1 MKNFLLP
8 YYYKAIGVI
17 LVLIAIVFS
26 VLYLKFDL
34 NYTIPVFAIVSIY
47 LETKFFVIS
56 QSNFIDEITLILF
69 VLGFGLIVF
78 SKEKNEFEFLCVLR
92 EKALVRATIVNAFIM
107 LFSIIFIYGGGF
119 LGILVLN
126 LFSVFIF
133 YLFFFYVSLKKRN
146 QETRV

>member
-56 QSNFIDEITLILF
+56 QSNFIDEITLLLF

-78 SKEKNEFEFLCVLR
+78 SKEKNEFEFLRILR
-92 EKALVRATIVNAFIM
+92 EKALVKATIVNTFINPFNISS
-107 LFSIIFIYGGGF
+107 LYPSIKPSLERIVINFEE
-119 LGILVLN
+119 
-126 LFSVFIF
+126 
-133 YLFFFYVSLKKRN
+133 VSACL
-146 QETRV
+146 

>member
-1 MKNFLLP
+1 MKNFLFP
-8 YYYKAIGVI
+8 YYYKAVGVI

-47 LETKFFVIS
+47 LETKIFVIS

-78 SKEKNEFEFLCVLR
+78 SKEKNEFEFLRVYR
-92 EKALVRATIVNAFIM
+92 EKALAKATIVNAFIK

-133 YLFFFYVSLKKRN
+133 YLLFFYVSLKKRN
-146 QETRV
+146 QETRL

>member
-17 LVLIAIVFS
+17 FVLIAIVFS

-56 QSNFIDEITLILF
+56 QSNIIDEITLILF

-78 SKEKNEFEFLCVLR
+78 SKEKNEFEFLSVYR
-92 EKALVRATIVNAFIM
+92 EKALVKATIVNAFIM
-107 LFSIIFIYGGGF
+107 LFSIIFIYGGGI

-133 YLFFFYVSLKKRN
+133 YLLFFYVSLKKRN